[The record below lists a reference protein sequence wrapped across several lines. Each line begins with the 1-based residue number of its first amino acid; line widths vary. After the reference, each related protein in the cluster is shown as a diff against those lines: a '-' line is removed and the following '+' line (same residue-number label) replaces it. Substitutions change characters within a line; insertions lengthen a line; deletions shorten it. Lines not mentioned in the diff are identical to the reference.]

1 MKEMVWV
8 VLLALLCCTGLLAC
22 RSESAKSAL
31 PPLKELTE
39 PWTSLG
45 VVYPV
50 DGAYIDHTSK
60 FMFTAHYPTVSRD
73 DTRIVHAAMIE
84 AFRVAGWKEV
94 RTKQYN
100 PTYFS
105 ATYSKEDWIVVV
117 DTEWHYKNGKG
128 LVACKVFD
136 HTVKGD

>member
-50 DGAYIDHTSK
+50 DGARGIVPIS
-60 FMFTAHYPTVSRD
+60 MSRL
-73 DTRIVHAAMIE
+73 
-84 AFRVAGWKEV
+84 F
-94 RTKQYN
+94 
-100 PTYFS
+100 
-105 ATYSKEDWIVVV
+105 VVFWMV
-117 DTEWHYKNGKG
+117 E
-128 LVACKVFD
+128 LP
-136 HTVKGD
+136 